1 MLRLKKTY
9 RQTGD
14 TLSRRVFVV
23 MAWTT
28 ALVFALFWL
37 VGYDTP
43 YAENCNFIAPLFTDV
58 LIGFVAVVLVA
69 AIALMVW
76 AVTRSLRMRGK
87 GGRVVNN
94 IKAKKIAYITAGAVA
109 AVMVTAFVCGSS
121 DEMVINGN
129 RYRDAMWLKIADMF
143 VWTVLVLVTAGLA
156 VIIIA
161 TVWNG
166 RRKR

>member
-1 MLRLKKTY
+1 M
-9 RQTGD
+9 
-14 TLSRRVFVV
+14 
-23 MAWTT
+23 
-28 ALVFALFWL
+28 
-37 VGYDTP
+37 
-43 YAENCNFIAPLFTDV
+43 
-58 LIGFVAVVLVA
+58 
-69 AIALMVW
+69 
-76 AVTRSLRMRGK
+76 
-87 GGRVVNN
+87 NN